1 MHVDPP
7 FVYCRSF
14 SAVIDPTCLFPLF
27 LFLFLLQLGCV
38 TLFFIAAVTGPICLF
53 PLSFGRKS
61 GQSAGLL
68 FIVKRSSTAQ
78 STELLKAIVL
88 HRRSPGRLIW
98 LNTLSQLFGFLQVD
112 HLLLLQLLLQ
122 LQLSPVPQLL
132 VLVHKVVGGE
142 LGPADLAGE
151 KYCMLRSLI
160 TSTILSC
167 SMPWVHRHWVDMAPL
182 ALLVAVV

>member
-1 MHVDPP
+1 M
-7 FVYCRSF
+7 
-14 SAVIDPTCLFPLF
+14 
-27 LFLFLLQLGCV
+27 
-38 TLFFIAAVTGPICLF
+38 
-53 PLSFGRKS
+53 
-61 GQSAGLL
+61 
-68 FIVKRSSTAQ
+68 
-78 STELLKAIVL
+78 TELLKAIIL
-88 HRRSPGRLIW
+88 HWRSPSWLIW
-98 LNTLSQLFGFLQVD
+98 LNTLSHFFGFLQVQQLL
-112 HLLLLQLLLQ
+112 LLLLQLLLQ

-167 SMPWVHRHWVDMAPL
+167 SLPWVHRHWVDMAPL